1 VYALCFGSPLLLT
14 GGLLLPYQTQVAGD
28 RVIALTF
35 DDGPDPVYTP
45 KVLATLARYNV
56 PATFFVLGRHA
67 DAHPDLVRQIV
78 AAGHAVGSHS
88 YSHTI
93 LRWVGA
99 GEIAAELERTDDA
112 LVRAAGVRTRLFR
125 HPGGMQGVLLPFSTK
140 ARGWQVVVWSVDP
153 RDYAH
158 PGAEEIAR
166 RVLAESH
173 SGAIVLLHDG
183 SPEGNESRAQTVEA
197 LPAILEGLR
206 DRGYRFV
213 RVGLGS

>member
-1 VYALCFGSPLLLT
+1 
-14 GGLLLPYQTQVAGD
+14 
-28 RVIALTF
+28 
-35 DDGPDPVYTP
+35 
-45 KVLATLARYNV
+45 
-56 PATFFVLGRHA
+56 
-67 DAHPDLVRQIV
+67 
-78 AAGHAVGSHS
+78 
-88 YSHTI
+88 
-93 LRWVGA
+93 
-99 GEIAAELERTDDA
+99 
-112 LVRAAGVRTRLFR
+112 
-125 HPGGMQGVLLPFSTK
+125 LPFSTK